1 VVDNSRLSAIQAA
14 RARDDSERYATEGR
28 SADGPLAEIH
38 LGRTMLRCTRCGAVW
53 VASAVRN
60 NQPCCCGEDDR

>member
-1 VVDNSRLSAIQAA
+1 MGSDARQMVRSRIC
-14 RARDDSERYATEGR
+14 DDSERYATEGR

-53 VASAVRN
+53 AASAVRN
-60 NQPCCCGEDDR
+60 NQPCSCCEDVR